1 MASELR
7 YRLGATN
14 RFPRT
19 GLVRFGL
26 GGLLFVLYDLS
37 QLDAF
42 LFVSECRVLS
52 HNFRADAILFFFLW
66 FMMTCVPTFL
76 KKKIWHANNRRTI
89 I

>member
-52 HNFRADAILFFFLW
+52 HNFRADAILFFFMVYDDMRAYIFEEKNLA
-66 FMMTCVPTFL
+66 C
-76 KKKIWHANNRRTI
+76 
-89 I
+89 